1 MFPAKDREVS
11 AIENSIKVNRIN
23 HVVSVVADTARSLE
37 FYSGFLGIKQIPSQ
51 VDNPAITWLQLPSG
65 IMLHLV
71 ESQDGPAQ
79 PPNLHHAFEVEDL
92 DAATAAV
99 EDRGIPIESLRGQTR
114 RPAVPVHSRPRREP
128 GWSCARRRASSR
140 LPVPVGLA
148 LPPLPAVGSHGQGW
162 DHCDQGYRRRDV
174 EEVVE
179 QGKPGG
185 AQTMEV
191 FIAADL

>member
-23 HVVSVVADTARSLE
+23 HVVSVVVDTARSLE

-99 EDRGIPIESLRGQTR
+99 EDRGIPIESSGVRHDGQRYLFIRDPDGNRVELCT
-114 RPAVPVHSRPRREP
+114 
-128 GWSCARRRASSR
+128 AS
-140 LPVPVGLA
+140 G
-148 LPPLPAVGSHGQGW
+148 
-162 DHCDQGYRRRDV
+162 
-174 EEVVE
+174 
-179 QGKPGG
+179 
-185 AQTMEV
+185 
-191 FIAADL
+191 F